1 MYSSGLNIEVQGA
14 LLQVAALS
22 KTLNWE
28 PLQVETSVQS
38 ELRSRLDPRS
48 TMILIKMLIVGN
60 LIRGGISSYSFLRK
74 CINTFNIWMHNKR
87 KYVLAI
93 E

>member
-38 ELRSRLDPRS
+38 ELRLRLDPRS
-48 TMILIKMLIVGN
+48 TMILIKMSIVGN
-60 LIRGGISSYSFLRK
+60 LTLQVGGGALKSPLPK
-74 CINTFNIWMHNKR
+74 NCILGPF
-87 KYVLAI
+87 
-93 E
+93 

>member
-48 TMILIKMLIVGN
+48 TMILIKMSTVDL
-60 LIRGGISSYSFLRK
+60 
-74 CINTFNIWMHNKR
+74 
-87 KYVLAI
+87 
-93 E
+93 